1 MKVNLNREFNM
12 KSLKNSPSLS
22 QIKEDSLLEITN
34 QPPNTCPI
42 INLLIFNSERSS
54 GVFEVDILLNP
65 EDLYL
70 DLNELKDKV
79 AQLHQWAVDVSN
91 LYESVDRTLI
101 PEEQLEELDEYYN
114 EIENRLSYDHL
125 REIEHQATNINKTIQ
140 EWEKLHNIYVEES
153 KEIEEEN
160 EKLSDLKAE
169 LDELDSDDDNYIDDK
184 YDLTEKISIVDND
197 IYQLEKSL
205 SKTTTKFNNYVECG
219 FKELTDEFSE
229 LLETLRTN
237 NDEMRQKTHTLKK
250 NIIPYIKHNFN
261 LIQPMSYLKEL
272 EKGNSDEISLGV
284 LDRINDYR
292 AFTYLSDYLFKNEI
306 ITKIQRDVFS
316 KINDIDTFVGMVQEL
331 GYNTVRYYAKADHY
345 IKNPEIYLEKNIKN
359 KQSNHYSNIP
369 KL

>member
-1 MKVNLNREFNM
+1 M
-12 KSLKNSPSLS
+12 KSLKELPSLG
-22 QIKEDSLLEITN
+22 QIKEDTLLGITN
-34 QPPNTCPI
+34 QPQNTCPI

-54 GVFEVDILLNP
+54 GVIEVDILLNP

-70 DLNELKDKV
+70 NLNELKDKV
-79 AQLHQWAVDVSN
+79 SQLHQWAVDVSN
-91 LYESVDRTLI
+91 LYDSVDRTLI
-101 PEEQLEELDEYYN
+101 PEDQLEELDEYYN
-114 EIENRLSYDHL
+114 DIENRLSYDHL
-125 REIEHQATNINKTIQ
+125 REIEHQAKNINNTIQ

-160 EKLSDLKAE
+160 EKLSDLKSE
-169 LDELDSDDDNYIDDK
+169 LDDLDSDDDDYIDNK
-184 YDLTEKISIVDND
+184 YDLKEKVDRSEND

-205 SKTTTKFNNYVECG
+205 SKTKTKFDNYVECG

-237 NDEMRQKTHTLKK
+237 NDEMRQNTHTLKK
-250 NIIPYIKHNFN
+250 RIIPYIKHNFN
-261 LIQPMSYLKEL
+261 LVQPMSYLKEL
-272 EKGNSDEISLGV
+272 EKGNNDEISLGV

-292 AFTYLSDYLFKNEI
+292 TFTYLSDYLFKNEI

-316 KINDIDTFVGMVQEL
+316 KINEIDTFVEMVQEL

-359 KQSNHYSNIP
+359 KQINHYNTIP
-369 KL
+369 KM